1 MAPRLPK
8 NPSFIP
14 TEEPA
19 APRRKRSGKAA
30 APAKQ
35 KAAAKAAKAAVKPR
49 KPAKARKASVTAEE
63 PVVAPPTRAAWDD
76 RFISVAEMLLRM
88 GGTEAQLA
96 IALGCEIEDIAWW
109 REEHPNFDAAFGKRA
124 GLGIR
129 GGRPT
134 EYDPKF
140 VAIAKKLGELGATDL
155 EVAQAFEVTIRTI
168 YRWKLDHPEFAEAL
182 QSGKD
187 VIDDSIEIA
196 LRKRAVGYTFDSVEI
211 KVVEGEIVH
220 VEKMEHVP
228 PDPKAAM
235 FWLQNRRPDKWR
247 AVNKINLDVEKG
259 GALAGFLAEIS
270 GTAISPRVEEQSAEE
285 DEEEDAP
292 RAIGPKDDA

>member
-8 NPSFIP
+8 NPTFIP

-19 APRRKRSGKAA
+19 APRQKRSGKAA
-30 APAKQ
+30 TAEKP
-35 KAAAKAAKAAVKPR
+35 KAAAKATKAAVKPR
-49 KPAKARKASVTAEE
+49 KPAKSRKADVTRDE
-63 PVVAPPTRAAWDD
+63 PVVAPPTRAAWDE

-96 IALGCEIEDIAWW
+96 IALGCEVEDIAWW

-168 YRWKLDHPEFAEAL
+168 YRWKLDHPEFSEAL

-247 AVNKINLDVEKG
+247 AVSKINLDVEKG
-259 GALAGFLAEIS
+259 GALAGFLADIS
-270 GTAISPRVEEQSAEE
+270 GAAIAPRVEDAIGG
-285 DEEEDAP
+285 DDDDDAP
-292 RAIGPKDDA
+292 RAIMPKDDA